1 MKVNANL
8 LRNGNVIRHQNKML
22 QIMNTNIIKPG
33 KGGAY
38 IQVEMR
44 DVETG
49 IKTNERWRTSE
60 SVEKLVT
67 VEIKSTF
74 LFLTNEVI
82 TLMNNQTY
90 EQFEVDVKILKD
102 KVKLINDGMQLTCE
116 IVDQQIVNIKL
127 PKNIEVIVDYADAV
141 VKGQT
146 ASTSYKNA
154 TTEKGIKILVPP
166 HIKQGDKIIIST
178 ENLEYVE
185 KSKN

>member
-8 LRNGNVIRHQNKML
+8 LKNGNVIRHQNKML
-22 QIMNTNIIKPG
+22 QVINTNIIKPG

-67 VEIKSTF
+67 EEIKSTF
-74 LFLTNEVI
+74 LFLTNEII

-90 EQFEVDVKILKD
+90 EQFEVGVKILKE

-116 IVDQQIVNIKL
+116 IVDEQIVNVRL

-166 HIKQGDKIIIST
+166 HIKQGDKIIINT

>member
-8 LRNGNVIRHQNKML
+8 LRNGNVIKHQNKML
-22 QIMNTNIIKPG
+22 QVMNTNIIKPG

-44 DVETG
+44 DLKTG

-60 SVEKLVT
+60 SIEKLVT
-67 VEIKSTF
+67 EEIKSTF
-74 LFLTNEVI
+74 LFLTNEII

-90 EQFEVDVKILKD
+90 EQFEVDVDIIKE
-102 KVKLINDGMQLTCE
+102 KVNLINDGMQLICE
-116 IVDQQIVNIKL
+116 VVDGQIVNIKL
-127 PKNIEVIVDYADAV
+127 PKNIEIIIDYADAV

-154 TTEKGIKILVPP
+154 TTEKGVKILVPQ
-166 HIKQGDKIIIST
+166 HIKQGDKIIINT

>member
-22 QIMNTNIIKPG
+22 QIMNTKIIKPG

-166 HIKQGDKIIIST
+166 HIKQGDKIIINT